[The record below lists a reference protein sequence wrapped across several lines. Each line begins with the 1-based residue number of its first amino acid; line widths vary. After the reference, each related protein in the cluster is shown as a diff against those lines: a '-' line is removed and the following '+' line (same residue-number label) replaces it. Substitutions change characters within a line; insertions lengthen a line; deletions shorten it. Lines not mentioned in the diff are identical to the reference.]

1 MIPALPHGL
10 PPAAAIF
17 LAIVVLL
24 LVLRIRIVGAAVSLA
39 VSAGLLTLLVML
51 AVQRAP
57 YDPLLS
63 RIASRFATGDQQVV
77 GRELRIP
84 MAADGHFWARA
95 RIDGVERRMLIDS
108 GATVTALSAR
118 TARTAGLRIDSGI
131 VPVILQT
138 ANGTIRADT
147 AHIATLRLG
156 DIAAHDLPVV
166 VSPSFGDMDVL
177 GMNFLSRLQSWR
189 VEGSTLILVPH
200 HPQAVSP
207 PS

>member
-17 LAIVVLL
+17 LAIVALL

-39 VSAGLLTLLVML
+39 VSAGLLTLFVML

-118 TARTAGLRIDSGI
+118 TARTAGLRIDGGI